1 MPPLSE
7 FLGHLMSE
15 VVRARALADV
25 ESTRVAAMYAADP
38 LLRHLTVPRFRL
50 PDLTID
56 VPMVINRIDG
66 ASPPAQ
72 PQQPVERPT
81 LRKLFETIVMEQLQ
95 RLGAKAKK
103 SVLGELRKKVAS
115 LVGDDEGPD
124 VLDVH
129 GWGEQMLL
137 RVLPQITQAF
147 DVNGSLLETAIRTA
161 WRAKFGEPSDTKPAP
176 PSTEPSRIDV
186 AFSPEELQSAGAAN
200 VTRFRLSVKESGVEW
215 LSVERDG
222 EVERRLVAE

>member
-25 ESTRVAAMYAADP
+25 ESTRIAAMYAADP
-38 LLRHLTVPRFRL
+38 LLKHFTVPRFRL

-56 VPMVINRIDG
+56 VPMIINRIDG
-66 ASPPAQ
+66 APATAQ
-72 PQQPVERPT
+72 PQQPMERPT

-115 LVGDDEGPD
+115 LVSEDDGPG
-124 VLDVH
+124 VVDVH

-147 DVNGSLLETAIRTA
+147 DVDGSLLETAIRAA
-161 WRAKFGEPSDTKPAP
+161 WRAKFGEPAEPKPSSPAQ
-176 PSTEPSRIDV
+176 EPSRIDV
-186 AFSPEELQSAGAAN
+186 RFTPEELQSAGAAN
-200 VTRFRLSVKESGVEW
+200 VTRFHISVKENGLEW
-215 LSVERDG
+215 TSLERDG
-222 EVERRLVAE
+222 KVEQRLVAE